1 MSADITRLVK
11 MRQYFA
17 SGATKTYSFRKE
29 QLKKLKSSIASHE
42 QDIYTALYEDLKK
55 SPEES
60 WVTENGLVIAEL
72 NTAINNLQR
81 WMEPDSVGTN
91 LVNLPS
97 GSKIIKEPLGVVLI
111 IGPWN
116 YPFQLLINPLIG
128 AIAAGNCVV
137 LKPSEFAPA
146 TDAIMKRIIEE
157 VFPPE
162 YILYV
167 QGDGASVVPGM
178 MNNFTFDHVFYT
190 GSTTV
195 GKIIYKMAAERLV
208 PVTLELGGKSPCVV
222 EADANIRVVARRIA
236 IAKFSNAGQMCVAPD
251 YLPVHHSVKDKVLS
265 ALKETIQQFFTGKPE
280 ESYNY
285 GKIINEKQFTRIC
298 SYLQNGTIAFGRRTN
313 KEKLF
318 IEPTLLTDVPLNAPV
333 MNDEIFGP
341 VLPII
346 SFHTMDEAK
355 AVIDRHPDPLA
366 FYIYSSDNKK
376 QQAWLEAVPAGGS
389 CINNCSWHLTNHNL
403 PFGGRGHSGLG
414 FYHGKYSFETFS
426 HKKAVMKTPT
436 WLDPDIKYP
445 PFKGKLKLFKWV
457 IK

>member
-137 LKPSEFAPA
+137 LKPSEFAP
-146 TDAIMKRIIEE
+146 
-157 VFPPE
+157 PP
-162 YILYV
+162 
-167 QGDGASVVPGM
+167 M
-178 MNNFTFDHVFYT
+178 
-190 GSTTV
+190 
-195 GKIIYKMAAERLV
+195 
-208 PVTLELGGKSPCVV
+208 
-222 EADANIRVVARRIA
+222 
-236 IAKFSNAGQMCVAPD
+236 
-251 YLPVHHSVKDKVLS
+251 
-265 ALKETIQQFFTGKPE
+265 
-280 ESYNY
+280 
-285 GKIINEKQFTRIC
+285 
-298 SYLQNGTIAFGRRTN
+298 
-313 KEKLF
+313 
-318 IEPTLLTDVPLNAPV
+318 PL
-333 MNDEIFGP
+333 
-341 VLPII
+341 
-346 SFHTMDEAK
+346 
-355 AVIDRHPDPLA
+355 
-366 FYIYSSDNKK
+366 
-376 QQAWLEAVPAGGS
+376 
-389 CINNCSWHLTNHNL
+389 
-403 PFGGRGHSGLG
+403 
-414 FYHGKYSFETFS
+414 
-426 HKKAVMKTPT
+426 
-436 WLDPDIKYP
+436 
-445 PFKGKLKLFKWV
+445 
-457 IK
+457 